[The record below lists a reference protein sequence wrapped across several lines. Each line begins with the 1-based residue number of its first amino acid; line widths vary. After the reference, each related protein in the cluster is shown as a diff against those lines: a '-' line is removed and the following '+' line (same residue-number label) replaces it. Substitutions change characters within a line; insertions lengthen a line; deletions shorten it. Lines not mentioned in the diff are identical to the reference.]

1 VSTRGGSG
9 LLEAEAMKTLRDA
22 AQQALEALESGLS
35 FPLSGRVIQN
45 LRQAIEEHDAMTMT
59 RYEALIMIAA
69 DNLQALRACDVF
81 RVLSEAPA
89 RARAG
94 LADWIAAGRPD
105 LAAECAGCL
114 EDL

>member
-1 VSTRGGSG
+1 
-9 LLEAEAMKTLRDA
+9 MKTLRDA
-22 AQQALEALESGLS
+22 AHQALEALESGLS
-35 FPLSGRVIQN
+35 FPLSGRVIQD

-59 RYEALIMIAA
+59 RYETLIAIAA

-89 RARAG
+89 DDREG

-105 LAAECAGCL
+105 LAAECAECL
-114 EDL
+114 ADL

>member
-1 VSTRGGSG
+1 MT
-9 LLEAEAMKTLRDA
+9 TLREA